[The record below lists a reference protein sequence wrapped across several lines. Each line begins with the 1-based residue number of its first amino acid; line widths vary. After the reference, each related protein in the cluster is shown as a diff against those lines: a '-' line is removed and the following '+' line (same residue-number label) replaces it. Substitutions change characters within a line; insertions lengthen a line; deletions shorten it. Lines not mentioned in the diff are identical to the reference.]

1 MKHLDENQR
10 YFIFKSLQANKSKSE
25 IAKSL
30 GVDRSTVY
38 REIRRNSVKGE
49 YRSETAELLAEARRR
64 EGHRHCKYGQQVWD
78 EVCAMLRQDFSPEQ
92 ACGRLRRLGR
102 PAPSAERI
110 YQYVW
115 ERKLYGN
122 DLYRH
127 LRHKRKKKGSRGRR
141 NERRGQIRNRKG
153 IELRPPEVDR
163 KERFGDL
170 EIDTVI
176 GRNRKGAL
184 LTINDRAGMALWIR
198 KLGGKNAEELAD
210 AAVAAL
216 RPLKKLGVL
225 HTITSDNGKEFACH
239 EKIAR
244 ELEVGFFFA
253 RPYRS
258 CDRGANENMNGLVRQ
273 YLPKGTDFGNV
284 TPEDVRRI
292 EEKLNNRPRKRLGFL
307 TPLEYICMQV
317 KQIYLAA

>member
-1 MKHLDENQR
+1 M
-10 YFIFKSLQANKSKSE
+10 
-25 IAKSL
+25 
-30 GVDRSTVY
+30 
-38 REIRRNSVKGE
+38 
-49 YRSETAELLAEARRR
+49 
-64 EGHRHCKYGQQVWD
+64 QVRPKD
-78 EVCAMLRQDFSPEQ
+78 
-92 ACGRLRRLGR
+92 LGR
-102 PAPSAERI
+102 S
-110 YQYVW
+110 
-115 ERKLYGN
+115 
-122 DLYRH
+122 

-176 GRNRKGAL
+176 GRTKKGAL
-184 LTINDRAGMALWIR
+184 LTINDRAGMVLWIR

-225 HTITSDNGKEFACH
+225 HTITSDNGKEFARH

-244 ELEVGFFFA
+244 KLGVEFFFA

-284 TPEDVRRI
+284 TPEDVRKI
-292 EEKLNNRPRKRLGFL
+292 EERLNSRPRKRLDYM
-307 TPLEYICMQV
+307 TPKEYILH
-317 KQIYLAA
+317 KFNILLR